1 MNSEFVCVRQTM
13 AADCGAACLATI
25 AQTYQLKH
33 SLESLRQRILTDAQ
47 GATLLAIV
55 EAAQH
60 CGFEAQGILTDLA
73 ALPHVPFPCIAHL
86 IGQATDHF
94 VVVHQCDGER
104 LLVADPAQ
112 GLIRYQIEDFARLW
126 SGILIVLTLP
136 DSSLTALM
144 ARSSATMPA

>member
-1 MNSEFVCVRQTM
+1 M

-25 AQTYQLKH
+25 VQTYQLKH

-55 EAAQH
+55 EAARH

-73 ALPHVPFPCIAHL
+73 ALPHVPFPCIAPL
-86 IGQATDHF
+86 TGQATDHF

-104 LLVADPAQ
+104 LWVADPAQ
-112 GLIRYQIEDFARLW
+112 GLMHYQRENFARLW
-126 SGILIVLTLP
+126 SGVLIILTLP
-136 DSSLTALM
+136 DSSLTGLV
-144 ARSSATMPA
+144 ARSRAAVPA

>member
-1 MNSEFVCVRQTM
+1 MDAEFVCVRQTR

-25 AQTYQLKH
+25 AQTYQLEY
-33 SLESLRQRILTDAQ
+33 SLESLRLCILTDAQ
-47 GATLLAIV
+47 GATLLALV

-86 IGQATDHF
+86 TGQATDHF

-112 GLIRYQIEDFARLW
+112 GLIEYKMEDFAKLW
-126 SGILIVLTLP
+126 SGVLLVLTLP
-136 DSSLTALM
+136 SNSLTALT
-144 ARSSATMPA
+144 AHNGTATV